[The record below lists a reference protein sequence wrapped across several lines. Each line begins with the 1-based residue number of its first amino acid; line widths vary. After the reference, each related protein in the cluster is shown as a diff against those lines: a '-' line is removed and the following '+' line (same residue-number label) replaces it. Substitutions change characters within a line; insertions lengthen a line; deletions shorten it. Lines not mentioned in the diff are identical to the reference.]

1 MYFDLFLAATLLA
14 TGSMIFGHFEEKT
27 PLWRRLSK
35 MVMYLGVTALLS
47 WTVGRPW
54 SLIWVLGFLILG
66 MTYHVWWCRKYGIGV
81 LSGEPRDKYY
91 ELRGW
96 K

>member
-14 TGSMIFGHFEEKT
+14 AGSMAFGHFEEKT

-35 MVMYLGVTALLS
+35 LVMYLGVTALLS

-54 SLIWVLGFLILG
+54 SLIWVLGFPVLG
-66 MTYHVWWCRKYGIGV
+66 MTYHVWWCRKHGIGV
-81 LSGEPRDKYY
+81 LSGEPKDRFY
-91 ELRGW
+91 ELRDW